1 MKYAQ
6 AVDLS
11 GKVAVVT
18 GARQGLGRIFAEA
31 LASAGAEVFL
41 MARSMEALEQA
52 AAEIGEATG
61 ASCHSVFI
69 DVLDEGSVASAAAQV
84 RAGQD
89 GWTSCSTMR
98 RWAAGLFRYKIQA
111 WRSGT

>member
-1 MKYAQ
+1 M
-6 AVDLS
+6 
-11 GKVAVVT
+11 VT

-84 RAGQD
+84 RAGAGRLDILFNNAAVGRGSVPLQD
-89 GWTSCSTMR
+89 TSLEEWNLTI
-98 RWAAGLFRYKIQA
+98 GP
-111 WRSGT
+111 T